1 MRYKLGT
8 SEGLLSIEEIESG
21 PFPLR
26 AYGFLQFSPKDHP
39 NGELM
44 LEVRGEEIWVWV
56 AEKPKDWKNG
66 KVDDKGAQGAPEK

>member
-1 MRYKLGT
+1 MRYKLGVWD
-8 SEGLLSIEEIESG
+8 GLLQIEGVESG

-44 LEVRGEEIWVWV
+44 LEVRGKEIWVWV
-56 AEKPKDWKNG
+56 AEQKGGKNG
-66 KVDDKGAQGAPEK
+66 EVDDRRP

>member
-1 MRYKLGT
+1 MTRYRLGT
-8 SEGLLSIEEIESG
+8 FEGLLEIEAVESG

-44 LEVRGEEIWVWV
+44 MEVRNKEIWVWV
-56 AEKPKDWKNG
+56 AERKDG
-66 KVDDKGAQGAPEK
+66 KTDDRKA

>member
-1 MRYKLGT
+1 MTRYRLG
-8 SEGLLSIEEIESG
+8 SFEGLLEIEAVDSG

-44 LEVRGEEIWVWV
+44 LEVRGKEIWVWV
-56 AEKPKDWKNG
+56 AERKHG
-66 KVDDKGAQGAPEK
+66 EVDDQGP